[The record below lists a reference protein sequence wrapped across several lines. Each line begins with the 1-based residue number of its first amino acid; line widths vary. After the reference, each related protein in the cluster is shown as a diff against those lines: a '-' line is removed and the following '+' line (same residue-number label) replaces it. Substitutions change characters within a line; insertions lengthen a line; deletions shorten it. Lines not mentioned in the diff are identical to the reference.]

1 MSIGLRHQKSKDLS
15 FQSEHDYSVAHKTKN
30 KVPFDSTKI
39 NVMYEYD
46 KEGNEKKTEFYRMKF
61 KQDYLYVEKFL
72 ENGKLTIE
80 DMNFKK
86 NISEEDKKRR
96 FNYLNDL
103 LNKLDK
109 DILKNS
115 LENFKNAPKIAAWYK
130 QQEKNKR
137 QSAKK
142 THGKSEHKSIQPFM
156 TNVIFFGKEDL
167 KLGNEMDKNDLDNRV
182 KKFIDKFQKK
192 YNIPKESIKLARH
205 EDETSVHFHWTFLNW
220 NEKTKHFNNSE
231 MNTVKDIQG
240 HLDMLEEE
248 FADILQSKR
257 IKYTDSKKQRHKTL
271 VEYNAELVAESKT
284 KSAQLDKIS
293 NELDTEKD
301 KLNQTKDTIVKYID
315 KKKELIDANK
325 KLHSENIE
333 HNIALVENITNN
345 KLSEIELKKK
355 KKQEQELTDKVE
367 LAKINIEKQKQQ
379 LLFELTKFNEKVHN
393 EKERII
399 TEAKKDIEKQY
410 QQINQDT
417 IDKHD
422 SLKFENEQLAHQ
434 IEQQKSELQ
443 ELTDNKLALTEIQNN
458 KVAVNAHILDKV
470 AKDITDISDV
480 KIIKI
485 LNKIEEDHN
494 IKIDILKQSEYRKE
508 AKINTNEIYGTFEKF
523 IKGFKDTLD
532 KLSAVAKKVLHFGLN
547 RSRNQDLER

>member
-1 MSIGLRHQKSKDLS
+1 MRHQKCDDLS
-15 FQSEHDYSVAHKTKN
+15 FQNEHDGSVAHKTKN
-30 KVPFDSTKI
+30 KVPFDSTKV
-39 NVMYEYD
+39 NVMYTYD
-46 KEGNEKKTEFYRMKF
+46 KEGNEKRTEYYRMKF
-61 KQDYLYVEKFL
+61 KQDWGYAEKYLQNGELKF
-72 ENGKLTIE
+72 E
-80 DMNFKK
+80 DMKFARHVPK
-86 NISEEDKKRR
+86 EDQLRR
-96 FNYLNDL
+96 YEYLSDL
-103 LNKLDK
+103 FNKLDK
-109 DILKNS
+109 DKLQNG
-115 LENFKNAPKIAAWYK
+115 LDNYKNAPALSKWYK

-156 TNVIFFGKEDL
+156 TNVIFFGNEDIE
-167 KLGNEMDKNDLDNRV
+167 LGNKMNKEELDKRV
-182 KKFIDKFQKK
+182 KSFVTKFQEK
-192 YNIPKESIKLARH
+192 YNIPKESIRISRH
-205 EDETSVHFHWTFLNW
+205 EDETHTHFHFTFLNW
-220 NEKTKHFNNSE
+220 NEKTKHFNN
-231 MNTVKDIQG
+231 KDMSQPHIIQS

-257 IKYTDSKKQRHKTL
+257 TKYTESKKQRHKTL

-315 KKKELIDANK
+315 KKKELINANK

-379 LLFELTKFNEKVHN
+379 LLFEFTKFNEKVHN
-393 EKERII
+393 EKEKII
-399 TEAKKDIEKQY
+399 SEAKKYIEKQY

-422 SLKFENEQLAHQ
+422 SLKFENEQLTQ
-434 IEQQKSELQ
+434 LIEKQKTELQ

-508 AKINTNEIYGTFEKF
+508 AKINANEIYGTFEKF
-523 IKGFKDTLD
+523 IKGFKDTID
-532 KLSAVAKKVLHFGLN
+532 KLSAVAKKVMTFGLN